1 MEAAHHVE
9 IIDPDT
15 HGTLADG
22 ETGNLFVT
30 VLSKDDFFPV
40 IRFNTNDLSAIE
52 PSPSPLGLTLRRIKG
67 FLGRSDNMVKLRG
80 INVYPTAIGELLQDE
95 PQTTGEFLCR
105 VERIGGRDELT
116 VVIEVSPNPAEH
128 AGLIERYRDLL
139 RRRLGVEVLVELVAP
154 GALAP
159 LTGLESRQKP
169 IRLIDNRFSD
179 VDPPLVKLVPK
190 VTSAE
195 ERFKSLKAL
204 RPRFR
209 LPNKISAIWWPRYVR
224 SLGEH
229 GVWDAIA
236 RRIVDNGY
244 PAAAGDLDEIMREL
258 LQKERLEIHRAIAG
272 AGNPIVSVA
281 YQAKSWHSP
290 PGVMTLEHIAADG
303 RPFDQ
308 TDEQTENQLNQHRS
322 PIVGR
327 RGARLPRPPS
337 PLSV

>member
-1 MEAAHHVE
+1 MISSHLGRESRESLSEAWDGAEVFDWYGVADTGVIAAEGPDHSGLYLMEDAHHVE

-22 ETGNLFVT
+22 ETGNLCVT
-30 VLSKDDFFPV
+30 VLFKDDFFPV

-105 VERIGGRDELT
+105 VERINGQDELT
-116 VVIEVSPNPAEH
+116 VVIEVSASPADH

-169 IRLIDNRFSD
+169 IRLINNRF
-179 VDPPLVKLVPK
+179 
-190 VTSAE
+190 
-195 ERFKSLKAL
+195 KA
-204 RPRFR
+204 
-209 LPNKISAIWWPRYVR
+209 
-224 SLGEH
+224 
-229 GVWDAIA
+229 
-236 RRIVDNGY
+236 
-244 PAAAGDLDEIMREL
+244 
-258 LQKERLEIHRAIAG
+258 
-272 AGNPIVSVA
+272 
-281 YQAKSWHSP
+281 
-290 PGVMTLEHIAADG
+290 
-303 RPFDQ
+303 
-308 TDEQTENQLNQHRS
+308 
-322 PIVGR
+322 
-327 RGARLPRPPS
+327 
-337 PLSV
+337 